1 MIDEKQ
7 VLFHTGL
14 SPQLMEKI
22 SATLYGGKL
31 YLAGIGKVVKTIGEY
46 EEEQQELRTQLQELK
61 KQFNDLSVRKEEEAV
76 RLKKKYQ
83 PWIKADK
90 DCLLYTSRCV

>member
-22 SATLYGGKL
+22 SATLYGVKL
-31 YLAGIGKVVKTIGEY
+31 DLSGIGKVVKTIGEY

-61 KQFNDLSVRKEEEAV
+61 SSSTICLSAKKKRLSVSKRN
-76 RLKKKYQ
+76 
-83 PWIKADK
+83 
-90 DCLLYTSRCV
+90 TSL